1 MNYTQDNDYSFLLA
15 IEQGLLSSMMQFASA
30 ENIGKVVKILD
41 EKDFIHKQNGAIF
54 KAIIKLFNDDKPID
68 ENFILLQNKDITEQ
82 AVIDVLAKS
91 PIANIVDMAQ
101 IVKHHSLDRQMLIT
115 AAKIKEGD
123 FTLIGHLQS
132 LKEEQDANGDIR
144 DLKAFDE
151 KFEAY
156 ISSLDLD
163 VERIKNKKVEYLY
176 DNFIV
181 KNDIVMIVARPGTG
195 KSLLSVALC
204 NMFLSEEKIKRVF
217 YLDGDNSELTIK
229 TRNIHL
235 LKEKFGNRLNYF
247 VELTQTKLTEIINEL
262 MKKDLTDCLIIFDSI
277 KNFIVGDRNSHK
289 DVTKLMKMLKKL
301 RKNGATIIF
310 LHHQNK
316 LQKEFNSEF
325 AGSSAFAEDVALAF
339 ELRKNE
345 DKQTYIL
352 IPIKD
357 RNNTSDYIAFKYN
370 QDNTL
375 TKVDVDYA
383 METNEDLEIKEE
395 IIRFIASSN
404 EKPKYSDILSTLIDA
419 GYNKDKAN
427 KIIQSGKDKYWKAT
441 RIPRQNNKLVFELL
455 DNPDSQD
462 NSINRGL

>member
-1 MNYTQDNDYSFLLA
+1 
-15 IEQGLLSSMMQFASA
+15 
-30 ENIGKVVKILD
+30 
-41 EKDFIHKQNGAIF
+41 
-54 KAIIKLFNDDKPID
+54 
-68 ENFILLQNKDITEQ
+68 
-82 AVIDVLAKS
+82 
-91 PIANIVDMAQ
+91 
-101 IVKHHSLDRQMLIT
+101 
-115 AAKIKEGD
+115 
-123 FTLIGHLQS
+123 
-132 LKEEQDANGDIR
+132 
-144 DLKAFDE
+144 
-151 KFEAY
+151 
-156 ISSLDLD
+156 
-163 VERIKNKKVEYLY
+163 
-176 DNFIV
+176 
-181 KNDIVMIVARPGTG
+181 MIVARPGTG
-195 KSLLSVALC
+195 KSLVSVALC
-204 NMFLSEEKIKRVF
+204 NMLLSEDKVKRVF

-229 TRNIHL
+229 TRNIHH
-235 LKEKFGNRLNYF
+235 LKEKFGNRLNYL
-247 VELTQTKLTEIINEL
+247 VELSRSSFMQVINEL
-262 MKKDLTDCLIIFDSI
+262 KKIDLTDCLIVFDSI
-277 KNFIVGDRNSHK
+277 KNFITGDRNNHK
-289 DVTKLMKMLKKL
+289 DVTELMNILKIL

-404 EKPKYSDILSTLIDA
+404 EKPKYSDILSTLTDA

-427 KIIQSGKDKYWKAT
+427 KIIQNGKDKYWKAT

-455 DNPDSQD
+455 DNQDSQD
-462 NSINRGL
+462 NSINRGLQ